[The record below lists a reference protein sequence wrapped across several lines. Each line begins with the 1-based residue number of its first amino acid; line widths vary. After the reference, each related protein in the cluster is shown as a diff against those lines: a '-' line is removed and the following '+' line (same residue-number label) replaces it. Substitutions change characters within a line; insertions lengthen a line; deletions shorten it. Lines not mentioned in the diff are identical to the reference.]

1 MRTHSMAIGEFME
14 RKPAVKKSRAKKL
27 AKVAAPV
34 VVPFTFVTHAHA
46 STEVVPVSGVTTHI
60 ADATLETLAHAL
72 DPVVEILVS
81 LAFPVASV
89 MVLANCFYF
98 MFGQAD
104 KAWSRIQ
111 GVGLGYCLIRMLP
124 LFLDILKSV
133 GDSIAA

>member
-1 MRTHSMAIGEFME
+1 MRTHSMTIGEFMD
-14 RKPAVKKSRAKKL
+14 RKPVVKKNRAKKL

-46 STEVVPVSGVTTHI
+46 EESVVANGITSHI
-60 ADATLETLAHAL
+60 ADTTLNTLAHAL
-72 DPVVEILVS
+72 DPVVEILIALS
-81 LAFPVASV
+81 FPVASV

-98 MFGQAD
+98 MFGQGD

-124 LFLDILKSV
+124 LFLEILKSV
-133 GDSIAA
+133 GDSIA